1 MTTVRVKYDGTALPT
16 DSDTFTLWDSTGNNA
31 HNNGSSADIINMCGL
46 KWANIRV
53 ECSHKGTLHASWSDD
68 DGTEWNVYD
77 QRVMP
82 ASGTNMAHHY
92 TIPIVGYR
100 DVKIEWVN
108 GGTTQTNFDVM
119 TSLSPEQSNIW
130 AGGRNFPSYVASEN
144 KTADVTGDAIQVGPE
159 RRVAFHI
166 TTASGG
172 SPTGNGNSL
181 QGTMDGGT
189 TWVEIDN
196 ASTEFDA
203 LAASLDDTAIF
214 TNVEFPFVRLFC
226 DITGGTA
233 NSYAV
238 KASTS

>member
-1 MTTVRVKYDGTALPT
+1 MIIRVKYDGTALPT

-31 HNNGSSADIINMCGL
+31 YRNSSSADIINQHSL
-46 KWANIRV
+46 KRCNVSV
-53 ECSHKGTLHASWSDD
+53 ECSHKGTLTASWSDD

-82 ASGTNMAHHY
+82 ASGTNMAHQFS
-92 TIPIVGYR
+92 IDIAGRR

-108 GGTTQTNFDVM
+108 GGTTQTNFDVQ
-119 TSLSPEQSNIW
+119 TSLTSDQGNPWS
-130 AGGRNFPSYVASEN
+130 GDRHFPGYVASAN
-144 KTADVTGDAIQVGPE
+144 QTSTVTGDALQIGPE
-159 RRVAFHI
+159 RRVAFHM

-172 SPTGNGNSL
+172 APTGDGHAL

-189 TWVEIDN
+189 TWVAIDN
-196 ASTEFDA
+196 SSSEFDA

-214 TNVEFPFVRLFC
+214 TNVDFPFIRLVC
-226 DITGGTA
+226 TISGGTA

-238 KASTS
+238 RATTT